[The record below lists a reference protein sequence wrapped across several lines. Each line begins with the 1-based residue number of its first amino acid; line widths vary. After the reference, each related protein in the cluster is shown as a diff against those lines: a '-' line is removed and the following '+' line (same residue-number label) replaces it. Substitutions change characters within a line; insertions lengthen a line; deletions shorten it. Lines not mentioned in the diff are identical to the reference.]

1 MNVIRA
7 NRFAVFFTIL
17 GLGALAL
24 GGAYYAT
31 NLKGAGAEMP
41 RKTLDDYLRD
51 GEKYFERG
59 EYQEAVISYE
69 KAAGLQ
75 EDNREVLM
83 GLGEALAVT
92 QDLEK
97 AEESYRKAMDLGG
110 DTSAACV
117 ELARV
122 MISQGKLSEAKELV
136 ERESTGSQ
144 DERLLDLKRQMT
156 VEAPAFSLPSGSYD
170 SYQLLTLAE
179 PVKGAVVYYT
189 LDGTEPGA
197 DSEAFRGDLV
207 LADPEITLTARAI
220 NAMGYQSDTVT
231 MSYRITAP
239 VTEYEPLNYQEGE
252 MLHRALFNSS
262 GGRPI
267 YSYDLAKLR
276 ELCIVGTGYSYTQT
290 ELQGAVFTENK
301 WKSGNRSGAGT
312 GSIRAPGFLGFCP
325 FLKTLNIA
333 FQSNFDI
340 SVLAG
345 CTQLEELSLINDGI
359 TDISALSSL
368 TGLKRLSLGW
378 NEITDISVLSGMKE
392 LRSLGLW
399 NNQISDITPLSGLK
413 ELRTLDVSGNQLTDA
428 SVCGELPELTELWV
442 RRNRI
447 QDLSFTDRLEDLR
460 VLMAGENPV
469 TEYGRLK
476 IRANDLSF
484 TDLTE

>member
-17 GLGALAL
+17 GLGALVL

-59 EYQEAVISYE
+59 DYQEAVISFE
-69 KAAGLQ
+69 KAADLQ
-75 EDNREVLM
+75 EDNREAQM
-83 GLGEALAVT
+83 GLGEAFAVT

-97 AEESYRKAMDLGG
+97 AEEAYRKVMDLGG

-136 ERESTGSQ
+136 ERESADSK

-156 VEAPAFSLPSGSYD
+156 VEAPVFSLPSGSYD

-189 LDGTEPGA
+189 LDGTEPGT
-197 DSEAFRGDLV
+197 DSEVFRSDLV

-220 NAMGYQSDTVT
+220 NAMGYQSEAVT
-231 MSYRITAP
+231 MNYQITAP
-239 VTEYEPLNYQEGE
+239 VTEYTPSNYEEGY
-252 MLHRALFNSS
+252 MLRRALYNST
-262 GGRPI
+262 GDRPI

-276 ELCIVGTGYSYTQT
+276 ELCIVGSGSSESQAD
-290 ELQGAVFTENK
+290 LLGAVFTERE
-301 WKSGNRSGAGT
+301 WKAGNMTSTGT
-312 GSIRAPGFLGFCP
+312 GQINAPGFLGFCP
-325 FLKTLNIA
+325 YLKTLNIA
-333 FQSNFDI
+333 FQSGFDPG
-340 SVLAG
+340 VLSG

-359 TDISALSSL
+359 TDITALSNL

-378 NEITDISVLSGMKE
+378 NEITDISALSGLGE

-399 NNQISDITPLSGLK
+399 NNQISDLSPLSGMK
-413 ELRTLDVSGNQLTDA
+413 ELRILDVSGNQLSDA
-428 SVCGELPELTELWV
+428 SICGELPALTELWV

-447 QDLSFTDRLEDLR
+447 TDLSFTDRLEELR

-469 TEYGRLK
+469 TEYGSLK
-476 IRANDLSF
+476 MRANDFSF